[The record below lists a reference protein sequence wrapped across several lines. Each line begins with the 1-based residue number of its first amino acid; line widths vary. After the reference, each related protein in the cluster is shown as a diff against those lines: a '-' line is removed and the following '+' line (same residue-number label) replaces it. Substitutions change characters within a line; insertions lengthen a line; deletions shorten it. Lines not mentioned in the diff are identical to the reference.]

1 MRLTTVAAALAAV
14 SLSSAFS
21 PAFADVVDNWQMG
34 VNTSNAGNTH
44 AEVQR
49 FLTTLEPE
57 ARRAVIDGCR
67 HYLTHPEDAQ
77 TAGRS
82 AAHSERTLK
91 FCSWPSNGQI
101 RR

>member
-21 PAFADVVDNWQMG
+21 PAFADIVDNWQMG

-49 FLTTLEPE
+49 FL
-57 ARRAVIDGCR
+57 D
-67 HYLTHPEDAQ
+67 HAQ
-77 TAGRS
+77 PGGPAGRY
-82 AAHSERTLK
+82 RRV
-91 FCSWPSNGQI
+91 PSLLAVS
-101 RR
+101 